1 MKKYGIF
8 WVVVWLL
15 MLLLPV
21 SALAQSMNASISGT
35 VLDPSGAAVLGAQ
48 LTLTSLATGTAT
60 KTVSSQQGLYSFPN
74 LQAGGYELKVTAGGF
89 REYVRKGIT
98 VTLDTSVRADI
109 KLEIGAEKQSI
120 EVIANA
126 TQVNFDNGEQKHGI
140 EPNTLNKL
148 PLIVSGGPRSAASF
162 VTLMPGVSTG
172 AGGNAFNARINGG
185 MLDGGDEAVLDG
197 VSLAEGAMSQSGMIS
212 AHADFQLSPDMVSEV
227 KVLTSNYEPQYGG
240 TTSGQIVATT
250 KSGTT
255 QFHGAGYD
263 YVRNTLLNA
272 KQFGADVRPPDHQN
286 DFGANFGGPIKIPG
300 LWSDRV
306 KTFFYVNYEGFRIR
320 GGINR
325 PTLSVPTLQERQG
338 DFSDWIDPAT
348 GNLIPVYDPDTLRQ
362 NPTFD
367 PTQPIDPTNL
377 PYLRD
382 QFMGCD
388 GNSPNVICS
397 TDPRLQNSLASQWFQ
412 FLPPPNQ
419 PGPLHNY
426 LVPKPV
432 PNTLSSGQN
441 NWLIKID
448 QDRGSKDHFA
458 LSIYYQYQPPQLYSA
473 LPPQLAT
480 EDMQDPEN
488 SSVDRLNWDHTFTP
502 NLLNHAAFGY
512 LNRHEAYGSIT
523 AKYVNDLPKIAG
535 VAAATYPPVI
545 GFGDGFASF
554 GNPRGITTTN
564 LTSRPAYIIND
575 LLTWVKGRHTLKF
588 GGEYRAMGEN
598 NHEGQNTS
606 GTFSFSSGETG
617 LEGLDRSGN
626 SIASF
631 LLEQVDS
638 AVVDFRAV
646 NRNYP
651 RTKAYIL
658 HFGDTWKATSK
669 LTLSYGLR
677 WEMYAPSKDKYDR
690 FSFFD
695 PNGANSA
702 ANGRPGRLAF
712 AGTKW
717 GTASFG
723 RDYPEVLWKK
733 GFGPRVGL
741 AYAVDANTV
750 VRSGYG
756 IFYSQAFFPGWRGG
770 IGVDGGITGQAG
782 FALSAAA
789 GSSIAGMQAAFKL
802 SDGFPVGNFTLPP
815 FIDSGYLNGQDIF
828 YRPLNANRLPYT
840 QQWNLTIEHQFP
852 KDYFL
857 SVGYVGNKGTRL
869 LSAINPL
876 NAIDP
881 KYLSM
886 GEALND
892 TFGSTDTSLDGVPAP
907 YPGWA
912 DQLNNVG
919 TCTPTVAQALVPYPQ
934 YCSSLSG
941 LNENEGNS
949 TFHSL
954 QAKFEKRFS
963 GGTYLLTSY
972 TFSKLISS
980 TDSVQETGPV
990 GANPGTRG
998 VSPFQQW
1005 RNKGLSYSDVPHT
1018 LSLAMV
1024 YDLPMGKGRRFLN
1037 SGGPLNTIIGG
1048 WSLSSTFRITSGTPL
1063 WFRAGNCI
1071 IPGQFQMG
1079 CFPAILPGASPW
1091 FGKGKSHFNPFDFSR
1106 CPQNNPEITPGMA
1119 CAQLFNVAA
1128 FEPSGL
1134 FNNFY
1139 AGTGSRITTLRGFGY
1154 KNQDVSLTKDILI
1167 GERVKVELSGDFFNV
1182 WNAHFFTNPGSGGST
1197 GFGNDIVSPDFGWW
1211 DGSVS
1216 DPRNGQ
1222 VSLRISF

>member
-1 MKKYGIF
+1 MKKLSLF
-8 WVVVWLL
+8 CSVLFLL
-15 MLLLPV
+15 SLLFPV
-21 SALAQSMNASISGT
+21 AASPQSMNASISGT
-35 VLDPSGAAVLGAQ
+35 VLDATGAVVSGAQ
-48 LTLTSLATGTAT
+48 LTLTSVATGTVAR
-60 KTVSSQQGLYSFPN
+60 TVSSDQGLYSFPN
-74 LQAGGYELKVTAGGF
+74 LTTGAYELKVTIAGF
-89 REYVRKGIT
+89 RDYVRKGIT
-98 VTLDTSVRADI
+98 VTLDASVRADI
-109 KLEIGAEKQSI
+109 RLQVGTEKQTV
-120 EVIANA
+120 EVVANA

-140 EPNTLNKL
+140 DPSTLNEL

-162 VTLMPGVSTG
+162 VTLMPGVTTG
-172 AGGNAFNARINGG
+172 AGKDPANARINGG
-185 MLDGGDEAVLDG
+185 MFDGGDEAVLDG

-212 AHADFQLSPDMVSEV
+212 AHADFQLSPDMISEV
-227 KVLTSNYEPQYGG
+227 KVLTSNYEPQYGA
-240 TTSGQIVATT
+240 TTSGQIIATT

-255 QFHGAGYD
+255 QFHGAAYD
-263 YVRNTLLNA
+263 YVRNKMLNA
-272 KQFGADVRPPDHQN
+272 CQYGVDCGPNRKNVPKNNQN
-286 DFGANFGGPIKIPG
+286 DVGANFGGPIKIPG
-300 LWSDRV
+300 LWSDTV

-325 PTLSVPTLQERQG
+325 PRLSIPSLQERQG
-338 DFSDWIDPAT
+338 DFSDWINPDT
-348 GNLIPVYDPDTLRQ
+348 GELIPVYDPDTLRA
-362 NPTFD
+362 NPAFN
-367 PTQPIDPTNL
+367 PNLPVDPTNL

-388 GNSPNVICS
+388 GAHPNVICS
-397 TDPRLQNSLASQWFQ
+397 SDPRLQNSLALQWFK
-412 FLPPPNQ
+412 FLPDPNR

-426 LVPKPV
+426 DVPTPV

-488 SSVDRLNWDHTFTP
+488 SSVDRLNWDHTFNP

-523 AKYVNDLPKIAG
+523 AKYVNDLPKIPG
-535 VAAATYPPVI
+535 VASPDSPPVI
-545 GFGDGFASF
+545 GFGDEFDQY
-554 GNPRGITTTN
+554 GNARGLTSKN

-588 GGEYRAMGEN
+588 GGEFRAMGEN
-598 NHEGQNTS
+598 NHEGQNTA
-606 GTFSFSSGETG
+606 GTFYFNSGETG

-631 LLEQVDS
+631 LLEQVDY
-638 AVVDFRAV
+638 ANVDFRYV
-646 NRNYP
+646 DRSYP
-651 RTKAYIL
+651 RIKAYIL
-658 HFGDTWKATSK
+658 HAGDTWKATSR

-677 WEMYAPSKDKYDR
+677 WEMYTPSKEKYDR

-695 PNGANSA
+695 PNGANPA
-702 ANGRPGRLAF
+702 ANGRLGRLAF
-712 AGTKW
+712 AGTKY
-717 GTASFG
+717 GAASFG
-723 RDYPEVLWKK
+723 RDYPEILWKK
-733 GFGPRVGL
+733 GFGPRLGL
-741 AYAVDANTV
+741 AYEVNSNTV
-750 VRSGYG
+750 VRTGYG

-782 FALSAAA
+782 FAASPSV
-789 GSSIAGMQAAFKL
+789 GSSTAGMVAAFKF
-802 SDGFPVGNFTLPP
+802 SDGFPQNFTPPP

-828 YRPLNANRLPYT
+828 YRPTGANRLPYS

-852 KDYFL
+852 KDMFF

-869 LSAINPL
+869 LSAIDPQ
-876 NAIDP
+876 NAVDP

-886 GEALND
+886 GQALND
-892 TFGSTDTSLDGVPAP
+892 TFGSTDSEVDGVPAP

-912 DQLNNVG
+912 DQLNNLG
-919 TCTPTVAQALVPYPQ
+919 SCYPTVAQVLLPFPQ

-980 TDSVQETGPV
+980 SDSVQEPI
-990 GANPGTRG
+990 GANPGAHG
-998 VSPFQQW
+998 GISPFQKF

-1018 LSLAMV
+1018 LAIAGV
-1024 YDLPMGKGRRFLN
+1024 YDLPFGKGKRFLN
-1037 SGGPLNTIIGG
+1037 SGGPINAIVGG
-1048 WSLSSTFRITSGTPL
+1048 WSLSSTFRFTSGMPL
-1063 WFRAGNCI
+1063 WFRAGNCN
-1071 IPGQFQMG
+1071 IPGPFQMG
-1079 CFPAILPGASPW
+1079 CFPAILPGSNPW
-1091 FGKGKSHFNPFDFSR
+1091 AQDKKHFNPSL
-1106 CPQNNPEITPGMA
+1106 P
-1119 CAQLFNVAA
+1119 LFNLDA
-1128 FEPSGL
+1128 FEPVSS
-1134 FNNFY
+1134 FDNFY
-1139 AGTGSRITTLRGFGY
+1139 SGAGSRMTTLRGFGY
-1154 KNQDVSLTKDILI
+1154 NNQDVSLTKDFSI
-1167 GERVKVELSGDFFNV
+1167 GEKVKVELRGEFFNV
-1182 WNAHFFTNPGSGGST
+1182 WNAHFFTNPGSWGSM
-1197 GFGNDIVSPDFGWW
+1197 GFGNDISSPDFGMW

-1222 VSLRISF
+1222 VALRISF